1 MIVVAA
7 VVAVTCVLLGFWQLR
22 RLDDRRMRNAA
33 ILERR
38 SAEPIAIEDAA
49 TDAGAVPF
57 RRATAEGTYDVAH
70 EVLLYGRTLD
80 GASGHHV
87 VTPLL
92 LPGGDAVLVDRG
104 WVPFAER
111 SAPVRTGAPPTS
123 EVTVDGTLM
132 PDEGDGSMRPDD
144 AGVVRHLD
152 VRGITATLPYEV
164 YPLPLLL
171 ATQSPPQPG
180 PLPRAAPPP
189 ALSEG
194 PHLSYAIQ
202 WFTFAAI
209 AVVGAFVLLRRDRRR
224 PTASP

>member
-1 MIVVAA
+1 MIGVAA
-7 VVAVTCVLLGFWQLR
+7 IVAVTCVLLGLWQLR
-22 RLDDRRMRNAA
+22 RLDDRRATNAA

-49 TDAGAVPF
+49 PDPAAAPY
-57 RRATAEGTYDVAH
+57 RRAIAAGRYDVAH

-87 VTPLL
+87 VTPLVF
-92 LPGGDAVLVDRG
+92 PGGGAILVDRG

-111 SAPVRTGAPPTS
+111 SAPVRNGTPPTS
-123 EVTVDGTLM
+123 EVTVEGSLL
-132 PDEGDGSMRPDD
+132 PDEGDGSMRPD
-144 AGVVRHLD
+144 AGVVRRLD
-152 VRGITATLPYEV
+152 VRGIGATLPYDV

-171 ATQSPPQPG
+171 ATQAPPQRG
-180 PLPRAAPPP
+180 PLPAPAPPP

-202 WFTFAAI
+202 WFAFAGI
-209 AVVGAFVLLRRDRRR
+209 AVVGAAVLMRRDRRR
-224 PTASP
+224 ATAAP